1 MGWQEVSTHT
11 KDKTPIQIETWVLS
25 SIVGNKCTPLFRT
38 EPRHLSADRCPRPTA
53 RWRCVQRSTQGEESD
68 MQVLAQWSDDVSYP
82 RRTADYVPVNCV
94 QSSKMDVSDP
104 SGGGTK
110 NVHFGEKVGSDSVS
124 PARPPT
130 RAR

>member
-53 RWRCVQRSTQGEESD
+53 CWRCVQRSTQGEESD

-82 RRTADYVPVNCV
+82 RRTADYVPVSTHTHMHEYMHVCV
-94 QSSKMDVSDP
+94 EYMCGFHHTLCVHNHDP
-104 SGGGTK
+104 
-110 NVHFGEKVGSDSVS
+110 
-124 PARPPT
+124 
-130 RAR
+130 

>member
-25 SIVGNKCTPLFRT
+25 SIVGNKCTALFRT

-130 RAR
+130 PAR

>member
-1 MGWQEVSTHT
+1 
-11 KDKTPIQIETWVLS
+11 
-25 SIVGNKCTPLFRT
+25 
-38 EPRHLSADRCPRPTA
+38 
-53 RWRCVQRSTQGEESD
+53 

-110 NVHFGEKVGSDSVS
+110 NVHFSENDGSDSASDEAIAGSDHEGADEQTGPVD
-124 PARPPT
+124 RH
-130 RAR
+130 